1 MATSTTSSSP
11 PRSRQEWAESV
22 KLGVQV
28 LSGPSASVRMIR
40 GLGELWNVGSESDR
54 EMQSPSLRL
63 LIRGCGRDGD
73 LTVLAEKYEG
83 SRKSSL
89 ESEVFRNPLPYSEY
103 R

>member
-1 MATSTTSSSP
+1 
-11 PRSRQEWAESV
+11 
-22 KLGVQV
+22 
-28 LSGPSASVRMIR
+28 MIR
-40 GLGELWNVGSESDR
+40 GLGELWNVGSESDL
-54 EMQSPSLRL
+54 EIQPWLQSNMNSKNNSLGVSPSLRL